1 MPSAIDIKKYSR
13 ISPSAFISPF
23 SDKPPI
29 ALYSSIAIKGENDD
43 DCLPCSITSLNRNK
57 LQRFLVQLAEEK
69 TIIPQNSISSTTQV
83 PVIPPIPSG
92 SLEEITVEFEAE
104 VGNFGVL
111 RQITFERFD
120 FISSPIFWTLN
131 AIPGTTISITNM
143 IITTDGQSNSIDW
156 GDGTAPVP
164 IVSGSPISKTYT

>member
-1 MPSAIDIKKYSR
+1 MPSAIDIKNYTR
-13 ISPSAFISPF
+13 ITPSAFISPF

-43 DCLPCSITSLNRNK
+43 DCLPCSITSLNRSK
-57 LQRFLVQLAEEK
+57 LQKFLIQLAEEK
-69 TIIPQNSISSTTQV
+69 IIIPQNSITTSSQV

-92 SLEEITVEFEAE
+92 SVNEVTIEFEGE

-120 FISSPIFWTLN
+120 FISSPIFWTLM
-131 AIPGTTISITNM
+131 AVPGSTISITNM
-143 IITTDGQSNSIDW
+143 IIVTDEQPNFIDW

-164 IVSGSPISKTYT
+164 ITSGNPISKTYI